1 MERFV
6 HTLKGKTKEKIKR
19 KSSQSSATMKEHGTT
34 IREYVHLIVNWK
46 LCFQAIIKA
55 SQKALEKENS
65 DSIFF
70 VDENGWTALQ

>member
-34 IREYVHLIVNWK
+34 IREYVHLIVN
-46 LCFQAIIKA
+46 
-55 SQKALEKENS
+55 
-65 DSIFF
+65 
-70 VDENGWTALQ
+70 